1 MQLLQQ
7 QQLQLQQQHQ
17 QQHQQQ
23 QQQQQQ
29 QQASPLQPQIHPHQP
44 VAPSPATTQTPTVNI
59 TPAATPTPTTTAI
72 SQATPTP
79 VFKTPALPGTPG
91 LQIPSKANTPQSSS
105 KPTVPNGTTA
115 TTSATTTTAATTSS
129 SGGGGGGG
137 GDRIDYDTL
146 TDVMGYAGV
155 DLKEEAEHFMK
166 DGDGSGGILPDGVD
180 RSKVQDFMN
189 TELLTKKI
197 LKYAKCVNIKKID
210 NDFVSYMALA
220 TQDRIRTVLESMVSA
235 SKHRTFDPFQKP
247 PLSSD
252 GHPLFKIQVKQ
263 NVKLQLEAIEH
274 VSRQTEL
281 DLDPIDEEDDDDA
294 HDSLDSTINA
304 KKGWYS
310 KKSKKPLLI
319 KDKADRKVT
328 VQDAIFVMERDV
340 QGGRGTNQR
349 TLLKAY
355 NEWLS

>member
-1 MQLLQQ
+1 
-7 QQLQLQQQHQ
+7 
-17 QQHQQQ
+17 
-23 QQQQQQ
+23 
-29 QQASPLQPQIHPHQP
+29 
-44 VAPSPATTQTPTVNI
+44 
-59 TPAATPTPTTTAI
+59 
-72 SQATPTP
+72 
-79 VFKTPALPGTPG
+79 
-91 LQIPSKANTPQSSS
+91 
-105 KPTVPNGTTA
+105 
-115 TTSATTTTAATTSS
+115 
-129 SGGGGGGG
+129 
-137 GDRIDYDTL
+137 
-146 TDVMGYAGV
+146 
-155 DLKEEAEHFMK
+155 
-166 DGDGSGGILPDGVD
+166 
-180 RSKVQDFMN
+180 
-189 TELLTKKI
+189 
-197 LKYAKCVNIKKID
+197 
-210 NDFVSYMALA
+210 MALA

-247 PLSSD
+247 PLSED

-281 DLDPIDEEDDDDA
+281 DLDPIDEEDQEEQGMDP
-294 HDSLDSTINA
+294 TT

-310 KKSKKPLLI
+310 KNSKKPLLI